1 MDLAGRNLH
10 LHWLPLPLAPS
21 SPAQLEVHALACV
34 DLVVKLRDGGLYV
47 GTAALARDV
56 MHTIRFAQYV
66 INIIVYLLLHWDLFA
81 DRSIGICLLLNFGV
95 NNY

>member
-1 MDLAGRNLH
+1 M
-10 LHWLPLPLAPS
+10 
-21 SPAQLEVHALACV
+21 
-34 DLVVKLRDGGLYV
+34 KLRAGGLYV

-66 INIIVYLLLHWDLFA
+66 INIILQNVYLLLHWDLFA